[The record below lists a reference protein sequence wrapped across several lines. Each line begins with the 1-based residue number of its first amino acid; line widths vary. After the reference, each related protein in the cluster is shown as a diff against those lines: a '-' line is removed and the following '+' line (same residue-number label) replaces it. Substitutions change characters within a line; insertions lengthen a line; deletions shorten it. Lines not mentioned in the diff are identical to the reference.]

1 MSFVFSRVLIL
12 LMAAHLPVFSSSDIS
27 VQWGHIVVPTAL
39 ARPHLAPGYAVK
51 DKARGPQGCP
61 SFRHQRVGDDAVI
74 AHIKPDMAAGSV
86 ELGTGVVSPIRAAAQ
101 DLKGQPVIQI
111 PGNGPATDSD
121 AAQAVPIIAGHG
133 KFTAHGRDTVPVIPA
148 YIVPRRPQVAGL
160 DVQRQFTH
168 LLYP

>member
-1 MSFVFSRVLIL
+1 
-12 LMAAHLPVFSSSDIS
+12 MA
-27 VQWGHIVVPTAL
+27 T
-39 ARPHLAPGYAVK
+39 
-51 DKARGPQGCP
+51 
-61 SFRHQRVGDDAVI
+61 
-74 AHIKPDMAAGSV
+74 GSV
-86 ELGTGVVSPIRAAAQ
+86 ELGTGVVSPIRSAAQ

-121 AAQAVPIIAGHG
+121 AAQAAPIIAGHG